1 MCVYIHADTH
11 VIFQKPA
18 LAIHFYE
25 TMQQNSSI
33 VHVEPAQSVLQ
44 MNQRKCSAKLK
55 EMYMTARKLRIDD
68 QDFCNIKS
76 IK

>member
-1 MCVYIHADTH
+1 
-11 VIFQKPA
+11 
-18 LAIHFYE
+18 
-25 TMQQNSSI
+25 
-33 VHVEPAQSVLQ
+33 